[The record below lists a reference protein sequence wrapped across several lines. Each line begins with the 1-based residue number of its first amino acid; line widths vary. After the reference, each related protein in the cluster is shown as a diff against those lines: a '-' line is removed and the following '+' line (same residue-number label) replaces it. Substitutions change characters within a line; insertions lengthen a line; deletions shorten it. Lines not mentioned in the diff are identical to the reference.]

1 MYQNT
6 YFNFRISDLHPFLI
20 NAKPQDQLYVKV
32 NYYNKISALRKMTDF
47 LISKARQ
54 NMFK

>member
-6 YFNFRISDLHPFLI
+6 YFNFRTSDLHPFLI